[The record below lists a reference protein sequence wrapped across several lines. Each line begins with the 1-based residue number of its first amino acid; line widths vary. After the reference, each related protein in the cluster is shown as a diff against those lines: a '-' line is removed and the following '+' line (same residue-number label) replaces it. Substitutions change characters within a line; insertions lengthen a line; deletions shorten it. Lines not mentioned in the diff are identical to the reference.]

1 MFEFL
6 DTIFAFIKQLLT
18 IFSILIAI
26 FIIYMYL
33 NQNNLIY
40 SPEISG
46 IRYPEQNPL
55 PYQNPNQFKLNY
67 KPVIITTKDNVKLAG
82 WLVYKQEFV
91 QMPTLV
97 YFQENAGSK

>member
-6 DTIFAFIKQLLT
+6 ATIFAFFKQLLT
-18 IFSILIAI
+18 IFSVLILL
-26 FIIYMYL
+26 FFIYMYL

-40 SPEISG
+40 CPEISG

-55 PYQNPNQFKLNY
+55 PYQNPNQKKLRY
-67 KPVIITTKDNVKLAG
+67 KPVTITTKDNFKLAG
-82 WLVYKQEFV
+82 WLVYKEEFK
-91 QMPTLV
+91 QMSTLI